1 MTVLNIH
8 YAGGKCVRMASE
20 HTLPKT
26 AKVKKKLLSSFTV
39 NGE

>member
-26 AKVKKKLLSSFTV
+26 AKVKKPSDLIYCKW
-39 NGE
+39 G